1 MTCLAWAA
9 GRGYE
14 EIVRELLTYGA
25 KVNATDKVLFCID
38 IIYFFSL
45 NYFPV
50 YRLHISKN
58 KQFT

>member
-38 IIYFFSL
+38 LLFFFKLLFCIPIAYF
-45 NYFPV
+45 
-50 YRLHISKN
+50 
-58 KQFT
+58 

>member
-25 KVNATDKVLFCID
+25 KVNATDKVLFCI
-38 IIYFFSL
+38 YFFSL

-50 YRLHISKN
+50 YLLHISKN
-58 KQFT
+58 KPLT